1 MANQR
6 ESKIYEI
13 PVWFRIGS
21 DPAAEEEVFVRFRQ
35 KISEAGAEILRET
48 RPIKRRLAYPIAKT
62 REGVFVVFD
71 VGMPLFEPHK
81 ILEIFKHDPS
91 VIRIGLLKKTAE
103 TQIHVKRYP
112 TRPRVEASAPEGDA
126 LLTSKPPKPEIKME
140 ELDKKLEEIL
150 QG

>member
-1 MANQR
+1 MQKEYQA
-6 ESKIYEI
+6 KTYEI
-13 PVWFRIGS
+13 PVWFRVGS
-21 DPAAEEEVFVRFRQ
+21 DPVAEEEVFAMFRQ
-35 KISEAGAEILRET
+35 KISEAGVEILRET

-71 VGMPLFEPHK
+71 VGMPLSEPHK
-81 ILEIFKHDPS
+81 ILDIFKHDPA
-91 VIRIGLLKKTAE
+91 ILRIGLLEKTAE

-112 TRPRVEASAPEGDA
+112 TRPRVETSAPEGDT
-126 LLTSKPPKPEIKME
+126 LLTPKPPKQEIKME